1 MEIYILR
8 HGIAEERRTG
18 RTDST
23 RKLTGAGKVKLRQV
37 LETAR
42 AAGVRPSLILTSP
55 YVRAVET
62 AELAATILRCADPI
76 VHTDALLPSS
86 TPQAVWRVIREQA
99 GQTAVLLAG
108 HEPLLSEAASF
119 LLGASWALM
128 DLKKGALLRIDLTR
142 LDEEPRGVLQWL
154 LTAKLAC
161 PSSGS
166 LRRMSDSV

>member
-8 HGIAEERRTG
+8 HGIAEERRSG
-18 RTDST
+18 RPDSA
-23 RKLTGAGKVKLRQV
+23 RRLTGAGKVKLRQV

-42 AAGVRPSLILTSP
+42 AAGVKPSLILTSP

-62 AELAATILRCADPI
+62 AEIAAKILGCADPI
-76 VHTDALLPSS
+76 VPTDDLLPSAP
-86 TPQAVWRVIREQA
+86 PQAVWRLIREQA
-99 GQTAVLLAG
+99 GQTAILLAG

-128 DLKKGALLRIDLTR
+128 DLKKGALLRIDLDR

-154 LTAKLAC
+154 LTAKLAAGC
-161 PSSGS
+161 TTQGGE
-166 LRRMSDSV
+166 

>member
-1 MEIYILR
+1 MEVYILR
-8 HGIAEERRTG
+8 HGIAEERRSG
-18 RTDST
+18 RADST

-42 AAGVRPSLILTSP
+42 AAGVKPSLILTSP

-62 AELAATILRCADPI
+62 AELAAEILGCADPI

-86 TPQAVWRVIREQA
+86 PPQAVWRLIREQA
-99 GQTAVLLAG
+99 GHTAILLAG

-119 LLGASWALM
+119 LLGASRALM
-128 DLKKGALLRIDLTR
+128 DLKKGALLRIDLDR

-154 LTAKLAC
+154 LTAKLAA
-161 PSSGS
+161 G
-166 LRRMSDSV
+166 RTTQAGE